1 MDTKEAIIAQIKG
14 RGERITLPRRAVIE
28 TLCNLGGHQTI
39 QNIRH
44 ALEREGVSM
53 PEPTIYRVLQ
63 WLKSLSLV
71 TQTDL
76 GHSGIVYELLTSPP
90 HHHLVCLTCG
100 RVLDL
105 DDEIMNVL
113 RQHIN
118 ARHRFLPR
126 IDHMAIFGECE
137 DCCSRHAD
145 APEAPASEEK
155 TAPQ

>member
-1 MDTKEAIIAQIKG
+1 MHTKEAIIAQIKG
-14 RGERITLPRRAVIE
+14 RGERITLPRKAVIE
-28 TLCNLGGHQTI
+28 ALCDLGGHQTI

-44 ALEREGVSM
+44 VLEQDGVSM

-63 WLKSLSLV
+63 WLKDLSLV

-76 GHSGIVYELLTSPP
+76 GHSGTVYELLTSPP
-90 HHHLVCLTCG
+90 HHHLVCLRCG

-105 DDEIMNVL
+105 DDAIMEVL
-113 RQHIN
+113 RQHIGTGY
-118 ARHRFLPR
+118 RFMPR

-145 APEAPASEEK
+145 APEAPASVEK
-155 TAPQ
+155 SAPQ